1 MMTFLRDRKVRDVLW
16 QAAGALALIALVWFF
31 VRNASE
37 NMVKAGIASGFQFL
51 GRDSGIEVPFN
62 LTGYKPSDTIL
73 ALLWTGIVNTLLV
86 SAVSIVVATAI
97 GFSVGL
103 LRLSRNWLLSTLA
116 GFYIEFVRNIPLLFF
131 VLFWYF
137 GVLAALPTPRDSVN
151 FLDVAFLNRR
161 GLSIPTPVDSTGF
174 RWSLFAIAILIAVQW
189 AIARWARARQAR
201 TGRDFPTWM
210 VGFALCGALPVLALV
225 VNHLAHFSGQ
235 EDFSATAVRRLARR
249 LEPATI
255 EELATV
261 MRADADGRPPLAA
274 TDVHG
279 RIDAL
284 VAKAHALEL
293 ERLAPRPILLGRH
306 LIKLGLKPGDTILG
320 MDLAHG
326 GHLTHGMKINVSGKL
341 YNIAAYEVD
350 PDTYRIDMDKVREQA
365 LQASD
370 VLRLVR
376 LDDLEYDSLVRDAGR
391 IDEPDRLLEAGRRIL
406 DCARRDVDE
415 QVLADPVEHH
425 PVHRRLPRG
434 DQFWG

>member
-1 MMTFLRDRKVRDVLW
+1 MMKLLRDRKVRDVLW

-161 GLSIPTPVDSTGF
+161 GLSIPTPVDSAGF
-174 RWSLFAIAILIAVQW
+174 RWALLAIAILIAVQW

-225 VNHLAHFSGQ
+225 VAGMGTAWDVPVLRGFNYRGGFVLVPEFVALFAALSTYTAGFIAEVVRGGILSVRQGQ
-235 EDFSATAVRRLARR
+235 IDAARA
-249 LEPATI
+249 LG
-255 EELATV
+255 L
-261 MRADADGRPPLAA
+261 PP
-274 TDVHG
+274 G
-279 RIDAL
+279 RIVRLVVIPQAMPVIIPPITSQYLNLIKNSSFGAAIAYPDIVAVFMGSAL
-284 VAKAHALEL
+284 VATGQSIEIIAIT
-293 ERLAPRPILLGRH
+293 LAIYLTLSLAVSLFMNWYNARH
-306 LIKLGLKPGDTILG
+306 
-320 MDLAHG
+320 
-326 GHLTHGMKINVSGKL
+326 
-341 YNIAAYEVD
+341 
-350 PDTYRIDMDKVREQA
+350 
-365 LQASD
+365 
-370 VLRLVR
+370 RLVTR
-376 LDDLEYDSLVRDAGR
+376 
-391 IDEPDRLLEAGRRIL
+391 
-406 DCARRDVDE
+406 
-415 QVLADPVEHH
+415 
-425 PVHRRLPRG
+425 
-434 DQFWG
+434 